1 MSAERLHAH
10 LNRSSSLRHGL
21 LARAARLADLD
32 RAFREWLL
40 PLGPWARHVRLA
52 NLDGERVALVTG
64 SAAATTPLRYRQ
76 AEVLAWFREH
86 SGEPCTRLNITVRS
100 SATTGRVGV

>member
-10 LNRSSSLRHGL
+10 LHRSSSLGQGL

-32 RAFREWLL
+32 RAFRDWLA

-52 NLDGERVALVTG
+52 NLDAERVVLWAS
-64 SAAATTPLRYRQ
+64 SAAAVTPLRYRQ
-76 AEVLAWFREH
+76 ADILAWFEAH
-86 SGEPCTRLNITVRS
+86 AGAGFNRLNITVRP
-100 SATTGRVGV
+100 SATPRRPGV